1 MRDEDIFDRIVS
13 VSWLRW
19 FKPIYYRCR
28 EMWLYALFGLGTVLI
43 NMFVY
48 SLFTEYIDLGVL
60 IANAIAWIFA
70 TLFAFYTNR
79 RWVFVSHATGVFAF
93 FMQLGSFCL
102 GRFMTLIVEEWM
114 LFFLIEMKGLPNML
128 VKFFSQ
134 IVVIALNYLISKL
147 IVFRRKSNDVD

>member
-19 FKPIYYRCR
+19 FKPIYYRYR

-93 FMQLGSFCL
+93 FMQLGSLCL

-147 IVFRRKSNDVD
+147 IVFRRKGNDVD